1 MKKNVVF
8 LTLALVA
15 TTLTTYAQVSFG
27 VKAGYSS
34 STISADDNDGSSRL
48 SGFHAG
54 VIADLSLAESFSLQP
69 QLLYSAKGVKFK
81 DVDINENETKVSFK
95 LNYLELPVNFLYKP
109 QVGAGKLFVGAG
121 PYLALG
127 IGGKFEDV
135 KVKFD
140 GKKAADLDET
150 DDKIHAKALDAG
162 ANFLAGYELK
172 NGLLFSINY
181 SLGLTNFSP
190 DGDKSKNSYL
200 GISVGYLLKS
210 GKKK

>member
-1 MKKNVVF
+1 MKKNVVL

-15 TTLTTYAQVSFG
+15 TTLSSYAQVSFG
-27 VKAGYSS
+27 VKAGYNS
-34 STISADDNDGSSRL
+34 STISIEENEGTSRL

-69 QLLYSAKGVKFK
+69 QLLYSAKGIKVK
-81 DVDINENETKVSFK
+81 DLDMNGNETKVSFK
-95 LNYLELPVNFLYKP
+95 MNYLELPVNFLYKP

-127 IGGKFEDV
+127 LGGKFGDA

-140 GKKAADLDET
+140 GKKSADIDET
-150 DDKIHAKALDAG
+150 DDNVHAKALDAG

-181 SLGLTNFSP
+181 SLGLTNWSP

-200 GISVGYLLKS
+200 GISVGYLLHS